1 MRGLLIKDWRLL
13 TGRRNYF
20 FMVVAIGI
28 IFMFVNE
35 DANFSVGYMTILM
48 TIFAIMS
55 TISYDEFEN
64 GMAFLMTLPVGRKS
78 YVQEKYVFGI
88 LCAGMMA
95 ILSTVLSLVIALVTE
110 SGADYKET
118 LVLGVSM
125 LGIATLILS
134 IMIPIEIKFG
144 VEKGSTAMGIIGGV
158 AFLIV
163 FAFSYLGEKLH
174 VDMTGIVAFFAGMS
188 QSGLIAMLV
197 IVLVVVMLVSYL
209 LSVRFMKQKEF

>member
-48 TIFAIMS
+48 TIFAMS

-144 VEKGSTAMGIIGGV
+144 VEKGRTAMGIIGGV
-158 AFLIV
+158 VFLMV
-163 FAFSYLGEKLH
+163 FAFSYLGDKLH
-174 VDMTGIVAFFAGMS
+174 VDMTSIVTFFAGMS

-197 IVLVVVMLVSYL
+197 IVLVVVMFVSYL
-209 LSVRFMKQKEF
+209 LSVRFMEQKEF